1 MMMDAR
7 ELEKIARPL
16 FRIEPGSEVSL
27 KRYDTGW
34 LGGDELEDLSH
45 DELKSKAAA
54 FLERNLKELAEAQEL
69 LWASDTR
76 SVLVVLQAMDAA
88 GKDGTI
94 KHVMS
99 GVNPQG
105 CDVHNFKVPTP
116 EELDHTFLWRQMR
129 QTPERGKIVVFN
141 RSHYEDVLVTK
152 VHPDLLDRA
161 KLPPGKRGKK
171 FWNERYDDINN
182 FERHLARNG
191 TVVVKFFLHLSKDEQ
206 RRRLLARLNTPDKRW
221 KFSLGDLAERAR
233 WGDYQLAY
241 EEALSATSTEWAPW
255 WVIPADHK
263 FVARALVAAVL
274 TRTIQSLDLSY
285 PQVDEAQSMKLDAAR
300 RELEAEGQ

>member
-1 MMMDAR
+1 MMNAR
-7 ELEKIARPL
+7 ELERIARPL
-16 FRIEPGSEVSL
+16 FRVEPGSEVRL
-27 KRYDTGW
+27 KKYDTGW
-34 LGGDELEDLSH
+34 LGAEELEDLSH
-45 DELKSKAAA
+45 DELKSRAAD
-54 FLERNLKELAEAQEL
+54 FLDRNLKELAEAQEL
-69 LWASDTR
+69 LWASDTH

-152 VHPDLLDRA
+152 VHPDLLEKA
-161 KLPPGKRGKK
+161 GLPEGKRGKK
-171 FWNERYDDINN
+171 FWNERYEDINN
-182 FERHLARNG
+182 FERHLSRNG
-191 TVVVKFFLHLSKDEQ
+191 TVVLKFFLHLSKAEQ

-233 WGDYQLAY
+233 WDDYQDAY
-241 EEALSATSTEWAPW
+241 EDALSATSTEWAPW

-263 FVARALVAAVL
+263 FIARALVSAIL
-274 TRTIQSLDLSY
+274 TRAIQSLDLSY
-285 PQVDEAQSMKLDAAR
+285 PQVDEAQSIRLDEAR

>member
-1 MMMDAR
+1 MMDAR
-7 ELEKIARPL
+7 DLEKIARPR
-16 FRIEPGSEVSL
+16 FRVEPGSEVRL
-27 KRYDTGW
+27 KRFETEWTGMP
-34 LGGDELEDLSH
+34 ELEDLSKA
-45 DELKSKAAA
+45 EKKSKAAA
-54 FLERNLKELAEAQEL
+54 FLERNLKELSEAQEL
-69 LWASDTR
+69 LWASDTH

-105 CDVHNFKVPTP
+105 CDVRAFKAPSA

-152 VHPDLLDRA
+152 VHPELLEKA
-161 KLPPGKRGKK
+161 NLPDGKRGKK
-171 FWNERYDDINN
+171 FWNDRYDDINN

-191 TVVVKFFLHLSKDEQ
+191 TVVLKFFLHVSKDEQ
-206 RRRLLARLNTPDKRW
+206 RKRLLARLNDPDKRW
-221 KFSLGDLAERAR
+221 KFSLSDLAERQH
-233 WGDYQLAY
+233 WGKYQEAY
-241 EEALSATSTEWAPW
+241 EEAISATSTEWAPW

-263 FVARALVAAVL
+263 FIARALVAAVV
-274 TRTIQSLDLSY
+274 TRAIQSLDLEY
-285 PQVDEAQSMKLDAAR
+285 PKVDEAQSIKLDEAR
-300 RELEAEGQ
+300 VELEAEGQ